1 MNNTGLLSCLAL
13 SATLMA
19 CSSGSDGVPPAA
31 PEARLDGTATDAVI
45 TNADLR
51 VYALADGVQGD
62 LIAETTTDGNGDFAF
77 DGFASPSQP
86 IVIEVR
92 GGRYTEEAS
101 GVSVELIDG
110 QALRAYLFYEQGEDI
125 TVQVTPLTHLASCLA
140 DYKVAGGTNV
150 NNAITEATSVFSGI
164 AGVDILGTRP
174 FDITDP
180 ANANFEVTDN
190 LRYGTFLAA
199 ISSFTAE
206 VSATNGV
213 TPHRFNQNSSI
224 YATQVLCQDIA
235 ADGIFNG
242 QGYINN
248 GNSVGQL
255 ALGSVPLD
263 ADTLRTDIGQHILSI
278 VSSDRNATNLGVDDF
293 VLYANEVAASTD
305 AVFGGVP
312 ANAVDQEGPVST
324 AVLAPDSFI
333 KGIIDL
339 EFDVTDPIGLSSVQF
354 EVNGLFVSNTQ
365 PDNPVL
371 SLNTTNYTDG
381 VITVTV
387 VAKDVLNNTSRTEFD
402 YIVDNTSPTIL
413 MTSDSLTNNR
423 AYTATGTFE
432 AEGAPITSITVNTVP
447 ATINSS
453 AGTWSA
459 DIMLASGNNAV
470 DIEIIDQV
478 GNSNV
483 INTNVAVDL
492 IFPTI
497 SVNDTNVRYTTY
509 QGQLNLCNPG
519 QLTDTSSISNP
530 VCVSTDNVS
539 LNGTTLSGGLQNGG
553 YVLLGFLPSDPQG
566 AGVFTEITE
575 LSIEYMYE
583 VNGTEVISWAAVPKT
598 GDVNSDTVYY
608 FPMVTEYL
616 GADWYQ
622 TSTVDM
628 HVVTIRVTDNAGNAK
643 ELEYELQFDVLVPD
657 ISNTTSIDDVIFNAN
672 FAGRTAV
679 DGSIVNINYSFDNP
693 SQTAYL
699 ISLNDPEAHDV
710 LHTYESGVRQN
721 RARARVQENWYGYD
735 CNPSAPGSTAKHLA
749 TCAGTPNVHVT
760 SVQFQHNVNS
770 NIHIT
775 PRTQYSGY
783 QDVFAD
789 AVNVNQLTGVP
800 TITPLEHFNCHV
812 GRFDDAWYIGA
823 YANGNASFGVCAFY
837 RDSDDGQ
844 SGVLTSITGSVA
856 SDVQYQA
863 GYPRNVITTI
873 DVGYDMFTESISVTN
888 DTLGRSVLPVNGWY
902 SVPPNTSITIT
913 KSVRTP
919 ILTRYH
925 DNELANHGTFGSYT
939 QKLLDLATEWVIDT
953 DLDVTRAIDPG
964 DINQL
969 PFVTQFTETIGQG
982 LQHYRIAR

>member
-1 MNNTGLLSCLAL
+1 MNNTGLLSCLTL

-51 VYALADGVQGD
+51 VYALVDGVQSD

-140 DYKVAGGTNV
+140 DYKVASGTNV
-150 NNAITEATSVFSGI
+150 NNAITEAASVFSGI

-206 VSATNGV
+206 VSTTNGV

-224 YATQVLCQDIA
+224 YATQVLCQDIS

-263 ADTLRTDIGQHILSI
+263 ADTFRTDIGQHILSI
-278 VSSDRNATNLGVDDF
+278 VSSDRNVTNLGVDDF

-354 EVNGLFVSNTQ
+354 EINGLFVSNTQ

-387 VAKDVLNNTSRTEFD
+387 VAKDVLNNTSRTEFN
-402 YIVDNTSPTIL
+402 YVVDNTSPTIL
-413 MTSDSLTNNR
+413 MTSETLTNNR

-447 ATINSS
+447 ATINASV
-453 AGTWSA
+453 GTWSA
-459 DIMLASGNNAV
+459 DIMLASGNNSV

-478 GNSNV
+478 GNSNTLQAMV
-483 INTNVAVDL
+483 SVDL
-492 IFPTI
+492 IRPTI
-497 SVNDTNVRYTTY
+497 TPLDTQVDYTTY
-509 QGQLNLCNPG
+509 QGQLNLCNTG
-519 QLTDTSSISNP
+519 QLTPTSGNDNP
-530 VCVSTDNVS
+530 VCLSTDNVA
-539 LNGTTLSGGLQNGG
+539 LNGATLTGNIQYDG
-553 YVLLGFLPSDPQG
+553 YVLLGFSPTDPQG
-566 AGVFTEITE
+566 AGVFTEQNDLIV
-575 LSIEYMYE
+575 EYMYE
-583 VNGTEVISWAAVPKT
+583 VNGVEHVPWTTAPIAA
-598 GDVNSDTVYY
+598 SSLIYY

-616 GADWYQ
+616 GAGWFQ
-622 TSTVDM
+622 TTTSDV
-628 HVVTIRVTDNAGNAK
+628 HQVTIRVTDNAGNSS
-643 ELEYELQFDVLVPD
+643 LLPYQLRFDVLIPD
-657 ISNTTSIDDVIFNAN
+657 IAISTTVDDVIFSAS

-699 ISLNDPEAHDV
+699 ISLSDPEGHDV

-721 RARARVQENWYGYD
+721 RARARVQENWYAYD

-749 TCAGTPNVHVT
+749 TCAGTPNIRVT
-760 SVQFQHNVNS
+760 SVQFQHDVNS

-800 TITPLEHFNCHV
+800 AITPLAQFNCHV

-844 SGVLTSITGSVA
+844 RGVLTSITGSVA
-856 SDVQYQA
+856 SDVQYQV
-863 GYPRNVITTI
+863 GYPRNVITTT

-902 SVPPNTSITIT
+902 SVPPNSSITIT
-913 KSVRTP
+913 KSVRSP
-919 ILTRYH
+919 ILTRYQ

-964 DINQL
+964 DIHQL

-982 LQHYRIAR
+982 LLHYRIAR